1 MRKIVYLHLE
11 KEKIS
16 QVILDECSQHSPL
29 VEPQGEQGVLLD
41 LSTFKRAGEIV
52 KELAVFIHRQ
62 NAGPARLG
70 LASNPLLAFCAAC
83 SSIPVQAKSKNTY
96 RLQSYH
102 NILILQVLPG
112 QEANFL
118 TGLSLQEFP
127 VLMAKERQKLMR
139 LGYSRVGEMAGLS
152 REKLGQILKRDAL
165 LLWQNSQGIDY
176 SPVRG
181 NYPPDRLVCSILLP
195 SCKERQ
201 SLELALQQI
210 STNLEQ
216 ELSQLHKACRKLVL
230 EIRGEKESLIRERL
244 LGYACYEAAQLAR
257 ILAELLPEAELPLPV
272 EELRV
277 YLERLEKVEVEMPD
291 LFTWRRHYQEEQRR
305 RRLQESIYNLL
316 QRFPQ
321 GIRQGAEIE
330 RREQVLALWDPWR
343 FPSQDR

>member
-16 QVILDECSQHSPL
+16 RVILDECSQHSPL

-70 LASNPLLAFCAAC
+70 LASNPLLAFCGAC

-118 TGLSLQEFP
+118 AGLSLQEFP
-127 VLMAKERQKLMR
+127 VLPAKERQKLMR

-152 REKLGQILKRDAL
+152 RERLGQILKRDAL

-181 NYPPDRLVCSILLP
+181 IYPPDRLGCSVLLP

-210 STNLEQ
+210 SANLGK
-216 ELSQLHKACRKLVL
+216 ELGQRHKACRKLVL
-230 EIRGEKESLIRERL
+230 EIRGEKESLSRERL
-244 LGYACYEAAQLAR
+244 LGYACYEATQLAR
-257 ILAELLPEAELPLPV
+257 ILAELLPKSELPLPV

-277 YLERLEKVEVEMPD
+277 YLDRLEKVEVEMPD
-291 LFTWRRHYQEEQRR
+291 IFTWRRHYQEEQRR

-321 GIRQGAEIE
+321 DIRQGAEIE

-343 FPSQDR
+343 FPPQDR